1 MFKKFAHF
9 TNWDFHLSVYKKEF
23 KTGVGSEDLHPLVLS
38 QGGIYLNRAARA
50 SPNRVPPILQ
60 IDYHPSGS
68 RPYLK
73 RKRLGGTYSLEIG
86 IDYLASE
93 VQQVRWKYLLANDCE
108 KDPAHHFF
116 LLFFGLTFLRGGV
129 YRRRKIFIL
138 FLINLAP
145 LNMITLQMNPF

>member
-1 MFKKFAHF
+1 M
-9 TNWDFHLSVYKKEF
+9 
-23 KTGVGSEDLHPLVLS
+23 GPGSEDLHPLVLG

-86 IDYLASE
+86 IDYLGSE
-93 VQQVRWKYLLANDCE
+93 VQQVR
-108 KDPAHHFF
+108 
-116 LLFFGLTFLRGGV
+116 
-129 YRRRKIFIL
+129 
-138 FLINLAP
+138 
-145 LNMITLQMNPF
+145 